1 MKQLI
6 FATGN
11 INKLKE
17 VRELLEGEYEV
28 LGLEDIGCTEEI
40 PETQPTIE
48 GNAIQ
53 KAEYVKEHYQLD
65 CFSEDTGLE
74 IEVLGGA
81 PGVYSA
87 RYAGP
92 ERDSEANIQKAL
104 RELKGKSNRKA
115 RFKTVVALVADG
127 ELHTFEGIV
136 NGTIRT
142 EKSTGNEGFGY
153 DPIFQPDGYSITFA
167 QMGADEKNKISH
179 RGRAIRKLISFLKD
193 RKEHD

>member
-11 INKLKE
+11 RNKLKE
-17 VRELLEGEYEV
+17 VRELLDGEYEV

-53 KAEYVKEHYQLD
+53 KAEYVKQHYQLD

-74 IEVLGGA
+74 IEALDGA

-92 ERDSEANIQKAL
+92 DRDPEANIQKVL
-104 RELKGKSNRKA
+104 RELDGQSNRKA

-127 ELHTFEGIV
+127 KIYTFEGIV
-136 NGTIRT
+136 NGTIRA

-153 DPIFQPDGYSITFA
+153 DPIFQPDGYAVTFA

-179 RGRAIRKLISFLKD
+179 RGRAVRQLISFLKEGED
-193 RKEHD
+193 HR